1 MEKKKYITPAAEI
14 TVLVTSLMKDLGP
27 ASLPAQTGTS
37 APSRKVPVLGND
49 SVKAF

>member
-1 MEKKKYITPAAEI
+1 MAMKKIYFIPETAVMCMNTADVMHSSNPSDTP
-14 TVLVTSLMKDLGP
+14 TVPG
-27 ASLPAQTGTS
+27 

>member
-1 MEKKKYITPAAEI
+1 MAMRKRYFIPKTEVMFMQTADVMHTSQPSDTPS
-14 TVLVTSLMKDLGP
+14 VPG
-27 ASLPAQTGTS
+27 